1 MRIAIIAVVILIFIG
16 LTAFLFQDR
25 IYTML
30 AGESFSNGVVISFK
44 LAPANDSS
52 LTASATVKLN
62 DGTIVSA
69 SVIPDCKLVAGDT
82 VKVRVIQP
90 IQSSPK
96 HYNIDFKVNGVR
108 LD

>member
-1 MRIAIIAVVILIFIG
+1 MRTAVIVVFILIFIG
-16 LTAFLFQDR
+16 FTAFLFQDR

-44 LAPANDSS
+44 SAPANDS
-52 LTASATVKLN
+52 
-62 DGTIVSA
+62 IVSA

-96 HYNIDFKVNGVR
+96 HYNIDFKINGVR